1 MSNYKT
7 ILEKLRAASADDSNI
22 HCFKV
27 LDQFIS
33 VFESMRHRKIPMDKF
48 KGIVSKLEESLSKN
62 TLYLREL
69 TALKTEITEGLRK
82 EFGLTT
88 KFYYRF
94 KWTFNGMLYFGLP
107 LGLMV
112 SAFYYDEGF
121 LVLAS
126 LLGIALGLVLGLAIG
141 TAKDQKAAR
150 NGKRLSII

>member
-7 ILEKLRAASADDSNI
+7 ILEKLRLASADDSNI

-48 KGIVSKLEESLSKN
+48 KGAVSKLEELLLKD
-62 TLYLREL
+62 TLYLKQL
-69 TALKTEITEGLRK
+69 TALKTDITEGLRK

-112 SAFYYDEGF
+112 SAIYHEEGF
-121 LVLAS
+121 LTLAS
-126 LLGIALGLVLGLAIG
+126 PLGIALGSVIGLAIG
-141 TAKDQKAAR
+141 TSKDKKAAQ
-150 NGKRLSII
+150 NGKQLSII